1 MKARSVKMISLST
14 ASRIIAVAALALS
27 ANATIAANYTYD
39 YTYTGSSLIENQTA
53 AGNQLVVGDT
63 VKLNLHA
70 TNGYWSASAGQSI
83 WAPIRMDESG
93 ARSGNAVWSFL
104 MGGSTL
110 DSGSYSAQTSQYV
123 HITNLTNPSID
134 VIFDELT
141 WTFTLTAYTPED
153 PNVQTNTLGSFLAP
167 ATGFLNNYNPT
178 FVPGNTVPEPSGIA
192 LLGLGLIGLL
202 AARRRKA

>member
-1 MKARSVKMISLST
+1 MIGLST

-39 YTYTGSSLIENQTA
+39 YTYTGSSLIENLTA
-53 AGNQLVVGDT
+53 AGNQLAVGDT

-70 TNGYWSASAGQSI
+70 TNGYWSASASQNI
-83 WAPIRMDESG
+83 WAPIGMAEGGTRLGD
-93 ARSGNAVWSFL
+93 AVWSFL
-104 MGGSTL
+104 MGGTTL
-110 DSGSYSAQTSQYV
+110 DSGSYSNQNSQFV

-134 VIFDELT
+134 VNFDELT
-141 WTFTLTAYTPED
+141 WTFTLTAYTPD
-153 PNVQTNTLGSFLAP
+153 DLNVLTNTLGSIFAP
-167 ATGFLNNYNPT
+167 ATGYLVYGPT
-178 FVPGNTVPEPSGIA
+178 FVPGNKVPEPSGIA